1 MKKNILLLLLM
12 LSVWSYGQDCKFV
25 INEIDAFTKE
35 KKTITKRQIICDK
48 LSSSISL
55 SFIKNKYNYLKF
67 EYNSNGIKS
76 IVVGTNNKLIFM
88 LNDDSVI
95 ELFPLEIVSGEFNSM
110 NNTVVSVNY
119 LITSESIS
127 KIRNIG
133 IKKIRFNST
142 KYYYDFDVTKEKWI
156 VKLNNHIDCF
166 TKETSNELQ

>member
-1 MKKNILLLLLM
+1 MKKITLLLLL

-35 KKTITKRQIICDK
+35 KKTITKRQLICDK

-55 SFIKNKYNYLKF
+55 SFIKNKYTYLKF
-67 EYNSNGIKS
+67 EYNTTGIKS
-76 IVVGTNNKLIFM
+76 IVVGTDNKLIFM
-88 LNDDSVI
+88 LNDDSTI
-95 ELFPLEIVSGEFNSM
+95 ELFPLELVSGEFNSL

-119 LITSESIS
+119 LITNDIIS

-142 KYYYDFDVTKEKWI
+142 KYYNDFDITREKLVT
-156 VKLNNHIDCF
+156 KLNNQIDCF
-166 TKETSNELQ
+166 TKETSNEL